1 MLYVVGVLVA
11 YVLGSVPCGL
21 LLARMFGYGDL
32 RRVGSGNTGATN
44 ALRAGGLRLA
54 ISVWVLDMAKAF
66 LAVLIGN
73 YIGDVAFGA

>member
-32 RRVGSGNTGATN
+32 RRVGS
-44 ALRAGGLRLA
+44 RACRVCLGF
-54 ISVWVLDMAKAF
+54 F
-66 LAVLIGN
+66 LPSIR
-73 YIGDVAFGA
+73 